1 MKSIYLVR
9 HAIAADPGGLY
20 ATDETRPLTDEGIER
35 FTLQVRG
42 LRALDVSI
50 DTILTSPLL
59 RCRQTAQLLADGLP
73 GNAPVDELDALRP
86 GGRLADVLQGTG
98 AYRASEAIAL
108 VGHEPSIGAVAAA
121 LIGAQGSIPFKRGAV
136 CRVDVVS
143 FPPRGAGVLA
153 WFLPPK
159 VMRGLGR

>member
-9 HAIAADPGGLY
+9 HAIAADPGG
-20 ATDETRPLTDEGIER
+20 ASTTDESRPLTDEGIER
-35 FTLQVRG
+35 FRMQVRG
-42 LRALDVSI
+42 LKGLDVAI
-50 DTILTSPLL
+50 ECILTSPLL

-73 GNAPVDELDALRP
+73 GVPRVDVLDELRP
-86 GGRLADVLQGTG
+86 GGRLAGVVEGLG
-98 AYRASEAIAL
+98 AYRTLDSIAL

-121 LIGAQGSIPFKRGAV
+121 LIGAQGSIPFKRGAM
-136 CRVDVVS
+136 CRVDVAS
-143 FPPRGAGVLA
+143 IPPRGAGVLV